1 MTPPDDPAPTDD
13 TPAAARADAV
23 AEIDAAL
30 GRLRRSMARR
40 SLGRRVLDQL
50 GVAIEP
56 AVVEVI
62 DIIAEADAL
71 EPAGVAIGTVAA
83 RLDVDPSQASRLVAE
98 SVRAGLVTRL
108 ASPGDGRRSVLKLT
122 PAGSALIDATR
133 RQKRALLLGH
143 VADWNDDELAAFA
156 ALLAR
161 FATLAR
167 G

>member
-1 MTPPDDPAPTDD
+1 MTAPERPDPDDE
-13 TPAAARADAV
+13 TPEATRIAAV

-40 SLGRRVLDQL
+40 SLGRRVLDEL
-50 GVAIEP
+50 GLAIEP
-56 AVVEVI
+56 AVVEVV
-62 DIIAEADAL
+62 DIIAESDVT

-98 SVRAGLVTRL
+98 CVRAGMVERL
-108 ASPGDGRRSVLKLT
+108 ASQDDGRRSVLKLT
-122 PAGSALIDATR
+122 PAGRDIIASTQ

-143 VADWNDDELAAFA
+143 VADWSDDELAGFA
-156 ALLAR
+156 RSLSR